1 MYAVTYSER
10 TTNDTLRYLQGLFDV
25 QKYKVENNQKDPNDL
40 PHEEVF
46 TEIKELVDEVMNH
59 SKYNKVDLKSLFAF
73 MDK

>member
-59 SKYNKVDLKSLFAF
+59 SKYNKVDLRSLFAF

>member
-1 MYAVTYSER
+1 VYAVTYSER